1 MFRKTHTL
9 AAAAA
14 LMLAGVALAADDTK
28 RGVPGIDVD
37 VNADANIKMPM
48 VDKNSDGK
56 VTRSEAA
63 SNADLSRQFD
73 KLDANKDGA
82 LDKGEFAKFQA
93 KGSAKAGKNDGAPGI
108 DEGAGDEKANQN
120 NTPGT
125 TNDSTPGNKDLPGPG
140 R

>member
-1 MFRKTHTL
+1 MYRKFHTV
-9 AAAAA
+9 AAVAA
-14 LMLAGVALAADDTK
+14 LVLAGSAFADDAK
-28 RGVPGIDVD
+28 RGVPGVDVD
-37 VNADANIKMPM
+37 VDANVKMPI

-63 SNADLSRQFD
+63 GNAELSKQFD
-73 KLDANKDGA
+73 TLDSNKDGA

-93 KGSAKAGKNDGAPGI
+93 KGSAKAGNKDGAPGI
-108 DEGAGDEKANQN
+108 DEGTGDEKANPN

-125 TNDSTPGNKDLPGPG
+125 TNDSTTGNKDKLGPG